1 MLERATDLADRG
13 EYEASLAVSQRA
25 IELDPTNP
33 AAHVAKGW
41 ALENLGRARL
51 TEAGDAYRAALDV
64 DERSLWA
71 AAGLATVA
79 ERLGEGDEAARL
91 FRRVADT
98 PVEEAERDP
107 DRLEIVGWSR
117 FKAGRFQDAHVLF
130 RRALE
135 VD

>member
-51 TEAGDAYRAALDV
+51 TEAGDAYRAALHV
-64 DERSLWA
+64 DE
-71 AAGLATVA
+71 G
-79 ERLGEGDEAARL
+79 ARL

-117 FKAGRFQDAHVLF
+117 FKAGRFQDAQVLF

-135 VD
+135 